1 MGPGETATIRG
12 SGGTAEI
19 VVSRPT
25 VDTLRTMGIQVESQG
40 TTVDIPRGFALQ
52 ILGNSL
58 GGGNARLA
66 VTTFSNEDGTFQPQ
80 DPTFLLGS
88 DLVDISFLDDN
99 GIVPV
104 SNLDMGNRVMFVVQR
119 NVSTCVVLYEACTLC
134 PHSSQH

>member
-1 MGPGETATIRG
+1 MGPGENATIRG
-12 SGGTAEI
+12 SGRTAEI

-25 VDTLRTMGIQVESQG
+25 VDTLRTMGLQVESQG
-40 TTVDIPRGFALQ
+40 TTVNIPIGFALQ

-80 DPTFLLGS
+80 NPTFLLGS
-88 DLVDISFLDDN
+88 DLVDISLLDDN

-104 SNLDMGNRVMFVVQR
+104 SNLDMGNRVMFVVQK
-119 NVSTCVVLYEACTLC
+119 NVRMHACCTV
-134 PHSSQH
+134 